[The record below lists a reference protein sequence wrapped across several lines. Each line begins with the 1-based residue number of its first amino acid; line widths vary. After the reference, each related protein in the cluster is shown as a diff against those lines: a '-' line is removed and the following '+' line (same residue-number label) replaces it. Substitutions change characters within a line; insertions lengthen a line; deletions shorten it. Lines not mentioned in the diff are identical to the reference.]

1 MLRRNVAGQH
11 LYFMLLDAAGAAIIG
26 ATVTARRGIDGAAQA
41 ACTGTVTDMGNGQ
54 YRMNLS
60 QADTDG
66 NSIGYL
72 FTATGAIPVHIGCLL
87 TAADPTNATSYG
99 ITRLDATVT
108 SRMASFTLPTGFLAA
123 TFPATV
129 ASPTNITA
137 GTISTVTNLTNLPS
151 IPANWI
157 TAAGVAASA
166 LNGKGDWNVGKTGYT
181 LTAGTGLGNQT
192 ANITGSVSSVTGA
205 VGSVTGN
212 VGGNVAGSV
221 GSVTGLNASLLDAA
235 VSTRSTYA
243 GADTAGTTTLLAR
256 LTAPRA
262 TALDNLDATISSRS
276 TYAGADTSG
285 TTTLLSR
292 LTGPRATLLDNL
304 DAAVS
309 SRSTYNGADTAGV
322 TTLLGRL
329 TGPRATALDLL
340 DVAVSTRMA
349 SGAVALDAAGREA
362 IADAIL
368 ARNIAGGANG
378 GRTVGEAHAFVRSR
392 WNIVGTTL
400 TVYANDDTTP
410 LWTGEIV
417 PGPGGV
423 ITGMDP
429 T

>member
-1 MLRRNVAGQH
+1 
-11 LYFMLLDAAGAAIIG
+11 
-26 ATVTARRGIDGAAQA
+26 
-41 ACTGTVTDMGNGQ
+41 
-54 YRMNLS
+54 
-60 QADTDG
+60 
-66 NSIGYL
+66 
-72 FTATGAIPVHIGCLL
+72 
-87 TAADPTNATSYG
+87 
-99 ITRLDATVT
+99 
-108 SRMASFTLPTGFLAA
+108 
-123 TFPATV
+123 
-129 ASPTNITA
+129 
-137 GTISTVTNLTNLPS
+137 
-151 IPANWI
+151 
-157 TAAGVAASA
+157 
-166 LNGKGDWNVGKTGYT
+166 
-181 LTAGTGLGNQT
+181 
-192 ANITGSVSSVTGA
+192 
-205 VGSVTGN
+205 VTGN

-221 GSVTGLNASLLDAA
+221 GSVTGLNASLLDVA

-243 GADTAGTTTLLAR
+243 GG
-256 LTAPRA
+256 
-262 TALDNLDATISSRS
+262 
-276 TYAGADTSG
+276 DTS
-285 TTTLLSR
+285 
-292 LTGPRATLLDNL
+292 
-304 DAAVS
+304 
-309 SRSTYNGADTAGV
+309 GV

-400 TVYANDDTTP
+400 TVYANDDTTA